1 MAVARTQEAAMADD
15 PTPAP
20 EPAPEPQVEP
30 EPAPA
35 PADDLGDAGK
45 RALDAERKARADA
58 EKQAKALEK
67 RLAEIEAQN
76 MTDTER
82 AIAEARAEGAR
93 EAQTKIADRLVRA
106 EIRIAAAGKVAPE
119 AINDLPA
126 LMGEL
131 AQFADEAGEIDTD
144 RITAAIADLVASR
157 PFLAPVA
164 DAKPAPDPDQGAVS
178 GGGAQLTVEQ
188 LRSMSPEEA
197 YAAYREGRAAAAMGS

>member
-1 MAVARTQEAAMADD
+1 MADD
-15 PTPAP
+15 PTPEP

-30 EPAPA
+30 EPEPA
-35 PADDLGDAGK
+35 AADDLGDAGK

-76 MTDTER
+76 MTETER

-93 EAQTKIADRLVRA
+93 EAQSKIADRLVRA

-131 AQFADEAGEIDTD
+131 AQFADEAGEVDTD

-157 PFLAPVA
+157 PFLAPQVA
-164 DAKPAPDPDQGAVS
+164 DAKPAPDPDQGAAS
-178 GGGAQLTVEQ
+178 GGGSQLTVDQ

-197 YAAYREGRAAAAMGS
+197 YAAFREGRAAAALSS

>member
-1 MAVARTQEAAMADD
+1 MADE

-30 EPAPA
+30 EPAP
-35 PADDLGDAGK
+35 DDLGDAGK

-58 EKQAKALEK
+58 ERQAKALEK

-76 MTDTER
+76 MTETER

-93 EAQTKIADRLVRA
+93 EAQAKIADRLVRA

-144 RITAAIADLVASR
+144 RITAAIADLVATR
-157 PFLAPVA
+157 PFLAPQVA
-164 DAKPAPDPDQGAVS
+164 DAKPAPDPDQGAVT

-197 YAAYREGRAAAAMGS
+197 YAAFREGRAAAAMGA

>member
-1 MAVARTQEAAMADD
+1 MADED
-15 PTPAP
+15 TPAP

-30 EPAPA
+30 APDP
-35 PADDLGDAGK
+35 PADDGLGDAGK
-45 RALDAERKARADA
+45 RALDVERKARSDA
-58 EKQAKALEK
+58 EKQTKALEK
-67 RLAEIEAQN
+67 RLADIEAQN

-93 EAQTKIADRLVRA
+93 DAQGKIAERLIRA
-106 EIRIAAAGKVAPE
+106 EIRIAANGMVAPE

-131 AQFADEAGEIDTD
+131 AQFADEAGEVDTD
-144 RITAAIADLVASR
+144 RITAAIADLVATR
-157 PFLAPVA
+157 PFLNRVA

-178 GGGAQLTVEQ
+178 GGGAQLTAEQ

-197 YAAYREGRAAAAMGS
+197 YAAFREGRAAAAMGS